1 MGTKANS
8 SLAYF
13 SLSALLLA
21 YVGEHLRLD
30 DTVLIVSNHAPGPE
44 AISFDLGL
52 KDPVRARVLHHSL
65 NFGCTPSDREG

>member
-30 DTVLIVSNHAPGPE
+30 DTILIVSYPAPRPE

-52 KDPVRARVLHHSL
+52 KDPVRGLHHSL